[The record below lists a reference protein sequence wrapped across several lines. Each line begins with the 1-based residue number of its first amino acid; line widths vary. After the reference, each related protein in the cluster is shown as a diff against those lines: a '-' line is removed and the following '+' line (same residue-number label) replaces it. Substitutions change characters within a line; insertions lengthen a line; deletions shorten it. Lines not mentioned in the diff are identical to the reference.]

1 MNEIRKWVYF
11 ERICIGNGEARRCIN
26 VRNFWMDWDFQLSLV
41 KLKFKNLRVSSD
53 GCDKN

>member
-1 MNEIRKWVYF
+1 VNEIRKWVYF